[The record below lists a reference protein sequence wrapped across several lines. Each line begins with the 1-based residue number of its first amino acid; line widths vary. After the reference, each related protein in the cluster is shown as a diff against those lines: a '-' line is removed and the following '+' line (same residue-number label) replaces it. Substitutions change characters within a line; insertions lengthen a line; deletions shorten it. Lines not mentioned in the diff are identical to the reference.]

1 MSPQLPDGMRWP
13 QSGAISS
20 ENAQPELHRPLS
32 IYVHVPF
39 CRVRCGY
46 CDFNTYTVGF
56 GPGADRDTYADS
68 VSSEISLAA
77 RVLDEAGLG
86 QTPARTVFFG
96 GGTPTMLDTSAH
108 ARMLHDLADR
118 IGIAQGAEV
127 TCEANPETVDEQ
139 SVKRLADAGVT
150 RLSVGMQS
158 VVPRILHTLDR
169 QHRPERVG
177 QVIEWAR
184 AAGLDVSVDI
194 IYGTPGESLD
204 DWATTVQAACD
215 LQPDHISAYALVI
228 EDGTKMAAQ
237 VAHGQLPMPDP
248 DDEADK
254 YELLDQMIRSAGY
267 RWYEIS
273 NFAREEADEAGLP
286 ATELRHASRHNLAY
300 WRDWNWWGFGPGAH
314 SHIGRARW
322 WNVKHPRAW
331 AGRLRSAQ
339 SPAAAGEIL
348 DDQTRYL
355 ERVLLRVRTSD
366 GIALGDVAAHAG
378 RENASQTCHRLR
390 DEGLL
395 DSEALERGHIA
406 LTLRGRLLADYVTRE
421 LTD

>member
-1 MSPQLPDGMRWP
+1 
-13 QSGAISS
+13 
-20 ENAQPELHRPLS
+20 
-32 IYVHVPF
+32 
-39 CRVRCGY
+39 
-46 CDFNTYTVGF
+46 
-56 GPGADRDTYADS
+56 
-68 VSSEISLAA
+68 
-77 RVLDEAGLG
+77 
-86 QTPARTVFFG
+86 
-96 GGTPTMLDTSAH
+96 
-108 ARMLHDLADR
+108 
-118 IGIAQGAEV
+118 
-127 TCEANPETVDEQ
+127 
-139 SVKRLADAGVT
+139 
-150 RLSVGMQS
+150 
-158 VVPRILHTLDR
+158 
-169 QHRPERVG
+169 
-177 QVIEWAR
+177 
-184 AAGLDVSVDI
+184 
-194 IYGTPGESLD
+194 
-204 DWATTVQAACD
+204 
-215 LQPDHISAYALVI
+215 
-228 EDGTKMAAQ
+228 
-237 VAHGQLPMPDP
+237 
-248 DDEADK
+248 
-254 YELLDQMIRSAGY
+254 
-267 RWYEIS
+267 
-273 NFAREEADEAGLP
+273 
-286 ATELRHASRHNLAY
+286 Y